1 MNFAHA
7 IIGALL
13 INYSHMYQGKFV
25 FSQIMDWV
33 VRYQFNQCV
42 ERYGGEYRV
51 KTFTCWEQFL
61 ALVFGQLSLRK
72 SLRDIVVCLGAH
84 REKLYHFG
92 FRSRVTR
99 STLADANEQRD
110 WRIWR
115 DYAAVLIAEA
125 RTLYAGDHPVDLD
138 LDGPAYII
146 DSTTIEL
153 CLRLFP
159 WARLVKKRAA
169 VKLHLELNLA
179 GNIPSFFDF
188 SRGCEP
194 DVFFLDRIAFEA
206 GAYYVMDRGYVDYR
220 RLYAIHR
227 AAAFFVT
234 RAKNN
239 MSFRR
244 LYSHP
249 VDKTTGVR
257 CDQMI
262 VLTGYKARKDYP
274 EHLRRIKY
282 YDKETD
288 QRYVFL
294 TNNFDLDASVIAL
307 LYKYRWQI
315 ELFFKWVKQH
325 LSIEVFWGRSEN
337 AVKTQIC
344 TALCA
349 YLLVAIMKKNLDIT
363 RNSYEILQ
371 ILSVS
376 LFDKKH
382 LAQLISEFVL
392 PEENEQAR
400 KQARLWDY

>member
-1 MNFAHA
+1 
-7 IIGALL
+7 
-13 INYSHMYQGKFV
+13 V
-25 FSQIMDWV
+25 T
-33 VRYQFNQCV
+33 
-42 ERYGGEYRV
+42 RYGGEYWIKR
-51 KTFTCWEQFL
+51 FTCWEQFL
-61 ALVFGQLSLRK
+61 ALVFGQLSQRK

-92 FRSRVTR
+92 FRSMVHLP
-99 STLADANEQRD
+99 TLAKANERRD

-115 DYAAVLIAEA
+115 DYAALLIQEA
-125 RTLYAGDHPVDLD
+125 QTMYTGDHPDDFELN
-138 LDGPAYII
+138 GPAYVI

-188 SRGCEP
+188 SSGKEP
-194 DVFFLDRIAFEA
+194 DVFFLDRIVFEA
-206 GAYYVMDRGYVDYR
+206 GAYYAMDRGYVDYG

-234 RAKNN
+234 RAKDNF
-239 MSFRR
+239 SFRR

-249 VDKTTGVR
+249 VDKSTGVR
-257 CDQMI
+257 CDQTV
-262 VLTGYKARKDYP
+262 VLKGYQAHKDYP
-274 EHLRRIKY
+274 ERLRRIKY
-282 YDKETD
+282 YDEEAD
-288 QRYVFL
+288 QMYVFI
-294 TNNFDLDASVIAL
+294 TNNFTLDASVIAL

-344 TALCA
+344 IALCA
-349 YLLVAIMKKNLDIT
+349 YLLVAIMKKKLGIE

-376 LFDKKH
+376 MFDKKP
-382 LAQLISEFVL
+382 LSQLISEFVL
-392 PEENEQAR
+392 TEESEQAQ
-400 KQARLWDY
+400 KQAKLWDY

>member
-1 MNFAHA
+1 
-7 IIGALL
+7 
-13 INYSHMYQGKFV
+13 MYQGKFV
-25 FSQIMDWV
+25 FSQIMDLAA
-33 VRYQFNQCV
+33 RYQFNRCV
-42 ERYGGEYRV
+42 TRYDGEYRI

-61 ALVFGQLSLRK
+61 ALVFGQLSQRK
-72 SLRDIVVCLGAH
+72 SLRDIVVCLTAH

-115 DYAAVLIAEA
+115 DYAALLIQEA
-125 RTLYAGDHPVDLD
+125 RTLYAGDHPDDLE
-138 LDGPAYII
+138 LNGPAYVI

-159 WARLVKKRAA
+159 WARLIKKRAA

-188 SRGCEP
+188 SSGKEP
-194 DVFFLDRIAFEA
+194 DVFFLDRVTFEP
-206 GAYYVMDRGYVDYR
+206 GAYYAMDRGYVDYG
-220 RLYAIHR
+220 RLYAIHQ
-227 AAAFFVT
+227 AGAFFVT
-234 RAKNN
+234 RAKDNF
-239 MSFRR
+239 SFRR

-249 VDKTTGVR
+249 VDKSTGVR
-257 CDQMI
+257 CDQTV
-262 VLTGYKARKDYP
+262 VLKGHQARKDYP
-274 EHLRRIKY
+274 EKLRRIRY
-282 YDKETD
+282 YDAEID
-288 QRYVFL
+288 QVYVFL
-294 TNNFDLDASVIAL
+294 TNNFDLDAPTVAL

-349 YLLVAIMKKNLDIT
+349 YLLVAVMKKRLGIERNL
-363 RNSYEILQ
+363 YEILQ

-376 LFDKKH
+376 LFDKKP
-382 LAQLISEFVL
+382 LSQLISEFV
-392 PEENEQAR
+392 PTEESEQAQ
-400 KQARLWDY
+400 KQAKLWDY

>member
-1 MNFAHA
+1 
-7 IIGALL
+7 
-13 INYSHMYQGKFV
+13 MYQGKYV

-42 ERYGGEYRV
+42 TRYRGAYWIKR
-51 KTFTCWEQFL
+51 FTCWEQFL
-61 ALVFGQLSLRK
+61 ALVFGQLSQRK

-92 FRSRVTR
+92 FRSTVYLP
-99 STLADANEQRD
+99 TLAKANERRD
-110 WRIWR
+110 WRVWR
-115 DYAAVLIAEA
+115 DYAALLIAEA
-125 RTLYAGDHPVDLD
+125 QTLYTGEHPDDLE
-138 LDGPAYII
+138 LSGPAYVI
-146 DSTTIEL
+146 DSTTIEP

-188 SRGCEP
+188 SSGKEP
-194 DVFFLDRIAFEA
+194 DVFFLDRIVFEH
-206 GAYYVMDRGYVDYR
+206 GAYYAMDRGYVDFS
-220 RLYAIHR
+220 RLHAIHR
-227 AAAFFVT
+227 ANAFFVT
-234 RAKNN
+234 RAKDNF
-239 MSFRR
+239 SFRR
-244 LYSHP
+244 LYSHA

-257 CDQMI
+257 CDQTI
-262 VLTGYKARKDYP
+262 VLRGYQARKDYP
-274 EHLRRIKY
+274 EKLRRIRY
-282 YDKETD
+282 YDAETD
-288 QRYVFL
+288 QMYVFI
-294 TNNFDLDASVIAL
+294 TNNFDLDAPVIAL
-307 LYKYRWQI
+307 LYKYRRRI

-349 YLLVAIMKKNLDIT
+349 YLLVAIMKKKLGIK

-376 LFDKKH
+376 MFDKKP
-382 LAQLISEFVL
+382 LSQLISEFVL
-392 PEENEQAR
+392 TEESEQVQ
-400 KQARLWDY
+400 KQAKLWDY

>member
-1 MNFAHA
+1 
-7 IIGALL
+7 
-13 INYSHMYQGKFV
+13 MYQGKYV

-42 ERYGGEYRV
+42 TRYRGAYWIKR
-51 KTFTCWEQFL
+51 FTCWEQFL
-61 ALVFGQLSLRK
+61 ALVFGQLSQRK

-92 FRSRVTR
+92 FRSTVYLP
-99 STLADANEQRD
+99 TLAKANERRD
-110 WRIWR
+110 WRVWR
-115 DYAAVLIAEA
+115 DYAALLIAEA
-125 RTLYAGDHPVDLD
+125 QTLYTGEHPDDLE
-138 LDGPAYII
+138 LSGPAYVI
-146 DSTTIEL
+146 DSTTIEP

-188 SRGCEP
+188 SSGKEP
-194 DVFFLDRIAFEA
+194 DVFFLDRIVFEH
-206 GAYYVMDRGYVDYR
+206 GAYYAMDRGYVDFS
-220 RLYAIHR
+220 RLHAIHR
-227 AAAFFVT
+227 ANAFFVT
-234 RAKNN
+234 RAKDNF
-239 MSFRR
+239 SFRR
-244 LYSHP
+244 LYSHA

-257 CDQMI
+257 CDQTI
-262 VLTGYKARKDYP
+262 VLAGYKARKDYP

-282 YDKETD
+282 YDEEID
-288 QRYVFL
+288 QMYVFL

-325 LSIEVFWGRSEN
+325 LSIEVFWGGSEN

-349 YLLVAIMKKNLDIT
+349 YLLVAIMKKKLGIK

-376 LFDKKH
+376 MFDKKP
-382 LAQLISEFVL
+382 LSQLISEFVL
-392 PEENEQAR
+392 TEESEQVQ
-400 KQARLWDY
+400 KQAKLWDY

>member
-1 MNFAHA
+1 
-7 IIGALL
+7 
-13 INYSHMYQGKFV
+13 MYQGKYV

-42 ERYGGEYRV
+42 TRYRGAYWIKR
-51 KTFTCWEQFL
+51 FTCWEQFL
-61 ALVFGQLSLRK
+61 ALVFGQLSQRK

-92 FRSRVTR
+92 FRSTVYLP
-99 STLADANEQRD
+99 TLAKANERRD
-110 WRIWR
+110 WRVWR
-115 DYAAVLIAEA
+115 DYAALLIAEA
-125 RTLYAGDHPVDLD
+125 QTLYTGEHPDDLE
-138 LDGPAYII
+138 LSGPAYVI
-146 DSTTIEL
+146 DSTTIEP

-188 SRGCEP
+188 SSGKEP
-194 DVFFLDRIAFEA
+194 DVFFLDRIVFEH
-206 GAYYVMDRGYVDYR
+206 GAYYAMDRGYVDFS
-220 RLYAIHR
+220 RLHAIHR
-227 AAAFFVT
+227 ANAFFVT
-234 RAKNN
+234 RAKDNF
-239 MSFRR
+239 SFRR
-244 LYSHP
+244 LYSHA

-257 CDQMI
+257 CDQTI
-262 VLTGYKARKDYP
+262 VLAGYKARKDYP

-282 YDKETD
+282 YDEEID
-288 QRYVFL
+288 QMYVFL

-349 YLLVAIMKKNLDIT
+349 YLLVAIMKKKLGIK

-376 LFDKKH
+376 MFDKKP
-382 LAQLISEFVL
+382 LSQLISEFVL
-392 PEENEQAR
+392 TEESEQVQ
-400 KQARLWDY
+400 KQAKLWDY